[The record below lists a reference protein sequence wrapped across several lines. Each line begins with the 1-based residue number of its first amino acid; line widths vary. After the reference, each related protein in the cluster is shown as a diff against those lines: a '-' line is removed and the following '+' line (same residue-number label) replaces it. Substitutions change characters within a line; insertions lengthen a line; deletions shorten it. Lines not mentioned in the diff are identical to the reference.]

1 MMVTLVNVSA
11 IILHLLRGAV
21 MDGRA
26 PGAQVPPFCE
36 GVCAVCWSIGLVC
49 ITILDV
55 VVPRACRDFYFSSQG
70 HLGKDCSWKRN
81 PLGP

>member
-1 MMVTLVNVSA
+1 MMATLVNVSA
-11 IILHLLRGAV
+11 ITLHLLHGAV

-26 PGAQVPPFCE
+26 PGAWVPPSCE
-36 GVCAVCWSIGLVC
+36 GIWAVCWSIGLVC

-55 VVPRACRDFYFSSQG
+55 VVPRACRDFHSSSQG
-70 HLGKDCSWKRN
+70 DLSKDHSWKRN